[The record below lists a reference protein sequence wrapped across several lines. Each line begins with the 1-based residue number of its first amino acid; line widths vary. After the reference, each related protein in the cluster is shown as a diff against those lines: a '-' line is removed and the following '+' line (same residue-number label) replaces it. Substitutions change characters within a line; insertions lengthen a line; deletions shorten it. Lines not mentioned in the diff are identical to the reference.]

1 MSERTHLKRTTLEET
16 RMTDLLVFYP
26 QGQYLY
32 IEFICSKY
40 IERQPK
46 TPAQTEMFMLA
57 IKPVIQQLDDYVL
70 KHKLKEIIELNLKGV
85 PIGKL
90 NSDTA
95 IHLLQLMCEIR
106 PDKNILQKIKI
117 TNSSPVFAMIYKGV
131 RNKLPGRIRDI
142 VEVET
147 DSKFF

>member
-1 MSERTHLKRTTLEET
+1 
-16 RMTDLLVFYP
+16 MTDLLVFYP
-26 QGQYLY
+26 QGQHLH
-32 IEFICSKY
+32 IEFLGARY

-46 TPAQTEMFMLA
+46 TPAQTDMFMQSVR
-57 IKPVIQQLDDYVL
+57 PVVEQLDAYVL
-70 KHKLKEIIELNLKGV
+70 KHNLKEIIELNLRDV

-95 IHLLQLMCEIR
+95 IHLLHLMCEIR
-106 PDKNILQKIKI
+106 PDKNILEKIKI
-117 TNSSPVFAMIYKGV
+117 THSGPVFAMIYKGI

>member
-1 MSERTHLKRTTLEET
+1 
-16 RMTDLLVFYP
+16 MTDLLVFYP

-32 IEFICSKY
+32 IEFLGARY

-46 TPAQTEMFMLA
+46 TPAQTEMFMLSV
-57 IKPVIQQLDDYVL
+57 KPVVDQLDAYVL
-70 KHKLKEIIELNLKGV
+70 KHNLKEIIELNLNDV
-85 PIGKL
+85 PLAKL

-95 IHLLQLMCEIR
+95 LHLLHLMSEIR

-117 TNSSPVFAMIYKGV
+117 TNSGPVFAMIYKGI
-131 RNKLPGRIRDI
+131 RGKLPGRIRDI